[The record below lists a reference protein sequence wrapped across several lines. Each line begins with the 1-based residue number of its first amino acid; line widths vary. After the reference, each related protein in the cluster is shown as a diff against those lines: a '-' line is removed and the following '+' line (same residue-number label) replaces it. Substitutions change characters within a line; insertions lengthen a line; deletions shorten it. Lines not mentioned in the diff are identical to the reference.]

1 MTRSPSP
8 VCTHRETA
16 SVGVCVCVCCV
27 RVSLCVRPSV
37 RVCIGRA
44 KQPRKSYI
52 PPLRAPCGVIVG
64 RVSVVRVCVCTR
76 VCGRARKKK
85 TGSDGVCVGLKGPTS
100 GAPNETRLL
109 FDSISPSLQL
119 PPLPL
124 ESRSQLARGEQNCI
138 VCVCVFIFSSLVCY
152 SGEGKI
158 QKGNTVPR
166 GRARASFTN
175 FLPRNHAKRQ
185 HQLPNV
191 QSTAN
196 LNCCQVRVH
205 SSTARDCS
213 TNDGTSSNTTALSYQ
228 FASLR
233 FFVPSSI
240 DHSPSQSTQSKCRN
254 Q

>member
-1 MTRSPSP
+1 MCVCACVVCAYPCACVRPCVCVLAARNNRENRISPRSAPP
-8 VCTHRETA
+8 AVLLWAVCLL
-16 SVGVCVCVCCV
+16 CVCVCARECVGV
-27 RVSLCVRPSV
+27 RVKKNRKRR
-37 RVCIGRA
+37 RVCRFERPDLRCTERNAVVVRFDFPLAPASSSAARKSQPARKGRA
-44 KQPRKSYI
+44 ELY
-52 PPLRAPCGVIVG
+52 C
-64 RVSVVRVCVCTR
+64 
-76 VCGRARKKK
+76 
-85 TGSDGVCVGLKGPTS
+85 
-100 GAPNETRLL
+100 
-109 FDSISPSLQL
+109 
-119 PPLPL
+119 
-124 ESRSQLARGEQNCI
+124 